1 MNKLYCK
8 FHQVPASPAF
18 CRQAGMTGVLL
29 LILLTGSLFA
39 QPKLTLN
46 ATFGYGTPLGDFKTE
61 VPVNERADADYFPYY
76 TKQLINFG
84 ADGKLAIGKKGNFR
98 VVFGG
103 TFNMFSN
110 STDAMFR
117 PDSNSGST
125 PVTTTFE
132 PKVNILSIA
141 LGGEWAFMPKEK
153 VNPFV
158 GAGLAAN
165 FFSGSFDFGGTSVF
179 VKGEQRTG
187 PMDMKA
193 ETRIG
198 IYFDGGV
205 DFMLS
210 EHVGA
215 IIGLRYHL
223 INPIGKGSDVEEE
236 IGPNEIDLGDK
247 EHTEDGVTFP
257 TRSISSFNGY
267 VGVSFYFGAPKKK
280 MNK

>member
-1 MNKLYCK
+1 MNIRI
-8 FHQVPASPAF
+8 ASITIIIVLF
-18 CRQAGMTGVLL
+18 AGA
-29 LILLTGSLFA
+29 LTA

-46 ATFGYGTPLGDFKTE
+46 ATFGYGVPLGDFKTD
-61 VPVNERADADYFPYY
+61 VPTNERADADYFPYY

-84 ADGKLAIGKKGNFR
+84 ADGKLAIGKRGNFR

-110 STDAMFR
+110 SMDAMFYS
-117 PDSNSGST
+117 DSSKT
-125 PVTTTFE
+125 TMVTTTFK

-141 LGGEWAFMPKEK
+141 LGGEWAFMPKQK

-179 VKGEQRTG
+179 VKGAQRTG

-223 INPIGKGSDVEEE
+223 INPIGKGSDVAEE
-236 IGPNEIDLGDK
+236 IGPNEIDLADQ
-247 EHTEDGVTFP
+247 EHTEDGTSFSS
-257 TRSISSFNGY
+257 RNISSFNGY

-280 MNK
+280 IKK